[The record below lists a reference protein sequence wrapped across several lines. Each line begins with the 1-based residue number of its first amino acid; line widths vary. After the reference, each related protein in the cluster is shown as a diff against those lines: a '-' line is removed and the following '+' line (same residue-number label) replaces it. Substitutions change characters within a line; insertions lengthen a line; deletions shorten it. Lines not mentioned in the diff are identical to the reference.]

1 MSARTGSRRRIRT
14 MPSLPSGSGTRAIT
28 GKAAASQG
36 SPPSS
41 AAMIRSG
48 LAEAASGPWS
58 PVFTIAKST
67 AIGAWSHARESR
79 SGRRSRTT
87 S

>member
-1 MSARTGSRRRIRT
+1 

-28 GKAAASQG
+28 GYAAASHG

-67 AIGAWSHARESR
+67 PSGACSHARLRRSGSR
-79 SGRRSRTT
+79 SRAT